1 MKEQIMKRIK
11 IWENNHVIS
20 HNVGNN
26 TIKVLDEVIAS
37 LNDLDEEKI
46 SMFITHFAMAAQR
59 TETGNIE
66 QSMDKEVWET
76 VKVDE
81 SYSMAERFL
90 QQLLKDLN
98 IKFPDSEKE
107 FLLLHL
113 CNVLHKE

>member
-11 IWENNHVIS
+11 ILENNHVIS

-46 SMFITHFAMAAQR
+46 SMFIIHFAMAAQR

>member
-11 IWENNHVIS
+11 ILENNRVIS

-37 LNDLDEEKI
+37 LKDLDEEKI
-46 SMFITHFAMAAQR
+46 SMFITHFAMASQR
-59 TETGNIE
+59 TENGNIE
-66 QSMDKEVWET
+66 QSMDREVWKT

-81 SYSMAERFL
+81 TYNMAERLL
-90 QQLLKDLN
+90 QHLLKDLD

>member
-1 MKEQIMKRIK
+1 
-11 IWENNHVIS
+11 
-20 HNVGNN
+20 
-26 TIKVLDEVIAS
+26 
-37 LNDLDEEKI
+37 
-46 SMFITHFAMAAQR
+46 
-59 TETGNIE
+59 
-66 QSMDKEVWET
+66 MDKEVWET